1 MNERKNRWI
10 LIIIIAL
17 MLSNIILAV
26 LLFTSHE
33 EGKGRGR
40 EAAAM
45 AIYKEI
51 GLTPSQ
57 IDTFKAKKEV
67 FFSEMKPLW
76 EHIKELRNTLYTHM
90 DRSGAEDSLIQSLTS
105 EIAERNKEADLKMY
119 QHFIEIRALCTP
131 EQKIRFDS
139 IIPKF
144 ISRDRK
150 RER

>member
-1 MNERKNRWI
+1 MF
-10 LIIIIAL
+10 
-17 MLSNIILAV
+17 SNIILAV

-40 EAAAM
+40 DAAAM

-51 GLTPSQ
+51 GLTSNQ
-57 IDTFKAKKEV
+57 IDTFKARKEV

-76 EHIKELRNTLYTHM
+76 EKIKELKNNLYKHL
-90 DRSGAEDSLIQSLTS
+90 DKSDVNDSLIQSLTLQ
-105 EIAERNKEADLKMY
+105 IADKNREADLKMY
-119 QHFIEIRALCTP
+119 QHFIEIRALCTS

-144 ISRDRK
+144 INRDRK
-150 RER
+150 R

>member
-10 LIIIIAL
+10 LLIIVAL
-17 MLSNIILAV
+17 MFSNIILAV

-40 EAAAM
+40 DAAAM

-51 GLTPSQ
+51 GLTSNQ
-57 IDTFKAKKEV
+57 IDTFKARKEV
-67 FFSEMKPLW
+67 FFSEMNPLW
-76 EHIKELRNTLYTHM
+76 EKIKELKNNLYKHL
-90 DRSGAEDSLIQSLTS
+90 DKSDVNDSLIQSLTLQ
-105 EIAERNKEADLKMY
+105 IADKNREADLKMY
-119 QHFIEIRALCTP
+119 QHFIEIRALCTS

-144 ISRDRK
+144 INRDRK
-150 RER
+150 R

>member
-1 MNERKNRWI
+1 MNERKNRLI
-10 LIIIIAL
+10 LIIIVAL
-17 MLSNIILAV
+17 MLSNIILAI

-33 EGKGRGR
+33 EGKDR

-51 GLTPSQ
+51 GLTPTQ
-57 IDTFKAKKEV
+57 IDTFKAKKDV

-76 EHIKELRNTLYTHM
+76 ENIKELKNTLYKHM
-90 DRSGAEDSLIQSLTS
+90 DKASTQDSLIQSLTS
-105 EIAERNKEADLKMY
+105 QIAEKNKEADLKMY
-119 QHFIEIRALCTP
+119 QHFIDIRALCTP

-139 IIPKF
+139 VIPKF
-144 ISRDRK
+144 INRDRK

>member
-10 LIIIIAL
+10 LLIIVAL
-17 MLSNIILAV
+17 MFSNIILAV

-40 EAAAM
+40 DAAAM

-51 GLTPSQ
+51 GLTSNQ
-57 IDTFKAKKEV
+57 IDTFKARKEV

-76 EHIKELRNTLYTHM
+76 EKIKELKNNLYKHL
-90 DRSGAEDSLIQSLTS
+90 DKSDVNDSLIQSLTLQ
-105 EIAERNKEADLKMY
+105 IADKNREADLKMY
-119 QHFIEIRALCTP
+119 QHFIEIRALCTS

-144 ISRDRK
+144 INRDRK
-150 RER
+150 R